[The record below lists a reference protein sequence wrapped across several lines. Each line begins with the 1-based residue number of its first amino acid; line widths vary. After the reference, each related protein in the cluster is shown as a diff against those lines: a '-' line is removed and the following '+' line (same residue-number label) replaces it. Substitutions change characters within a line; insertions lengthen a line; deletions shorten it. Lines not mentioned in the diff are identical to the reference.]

1 MEISSLSDKKFK
13 VMVTRIFTEL
23 RRRMNEQSESYSKKI
38 ENIKKYQL
46 ESKNTITEIKQILET
61 INSRRDNT
69 EQIRNLKKHCS
80 ENYPN

>member
-1 MEISSLSDKKFK
+1 MVQKKEQDKTLKNKNKILNHMEISSLSDKKFK

-46 ESKNTITEIKQILET
+46 ESKNTITEIK
-61 INSRRDNT
+61 
-69 EQIRNLKKHCS
+69 
-80 ENYPN
+80 